1 MVNPEG
7 ESPGDRQIGRKPEPL
22 PDRADPTEIAMGVMS
37 RENGLRNPARRLLAQ
52 QAALV
57 SGQRKLI
64 GTEFRQRR
72 LQMIAVRI
80 GIAFKATFIAAFG
93 LLVILLAVVIFSA
106 MRSETVVIEAFKVPE
121 TLTEAGASGDVV
133 ADGIVDE
140 LTRLQAATRMDAG
153 RRSINSAWLRPIEVE
168 LPQSGAFIE
177 EARQFLTA
185 RLGDDV
191 HVSGSV
197 TRENG
202 TLRLT
207 VRGDGIPAKSFSG
220 RLKELPALYERAAE
234 YLYGSA
240 EPALYLLHLN
250 QSGRE
255 TQAISFAPGAFKA
268 ARSDEERSMI
278 AADWAMALL
287 SQGRFTEAKERA
299 RSAVRLD
306 PQNWR
311 AQTVMIGALTD
322 DEQAL
327 AATRWLRRRLPE
339 AARYRR
345 LRDALVAREYL
356 LTQNWTALVAMDLQD
371 ARDRAQQELTIVS
384 RGPSLSKAEAYR
396 HDHQAARRH
405 LVTAD
410 PDEEVVRPTQYLTAG
425 LRELDL
431 GRADLAVEPLERF
444 QRKLTAKKQL
454 RHLFRGHQC
463 HLGIAYARLGRTAD
477 ALRVLDAEPE
487 SSRCRAFRGDVFAL
501 AGNWPAAANAYR
513 RAIRLSPS
521 LPIPYERAGAA
532 LLARDE
538 PERAARL
545 FRASIE
551 RGPNWADP
559 RFGLA
564 EALIQLGRFEEAER
578 AYGEATRYAPRWGAL
593 HMGWGEVLWR
603 LGRRAEALDKFRS
616 AADMD
621 LSAANRARLRQLA
634 ANR

>member
-7 ESPGDRQIGRKPEPL
+7 EIPEDRQVGRKPEPL
-22 PDRADPTEIAMGVMS
+22 PDRANPTEIAMGVMS

-72 LQMIAVRI
+72 LQIIAVRI
-80 GIAFKATFIAAFG
+80 GIAFKATLIAAFG
-93 LLVILLAVVIFSA
+93 LFVILLAVILFA
-106 MRSETVVIEAFKVPE
+106 AIRSEKVVVEPFKVPE

-140 LTRLQAATRMDAG
+140 LTRLQAATRTDAPL
-153 RRSINSAWLRPIEVE
+153 RPINSAWSRQVEVE
-168 LPQSGAFIE
+168 FPQTGASIGE
-177 EARQFLTA
+177 IRRFLMA
-185 RLGDDV
+185 RLGNDTR
-191 HVSGSV
+191 VSGSV
-197 TRENG
+197 TREDG

-220 RLKELPALYERAAE
+220 PLKELPGLYERAAE

-240 EPALYLLHLN
+240 EPALYLLYLN
-250 QSGRE
+250 QTGRGAE
-255 TQAISFAPGAFKA
+255 AVDFAPGAFKA
-268 ARSDEERSMI
+268 ARTDEERSMV
-278 AADWAMALL
+278 AADWAMALTTR
-287 SQGRFTEAKERA
+287 GRYGEAKERA
-299 RSAVRLD
+299 RIAVRLD
-306 PQNWR
+306 PNNWR
-311 AQTVMIGALTD
+311 AHTIMIDALTD

-327 AATRWLRRRLPE
+327 AASRWLRRRM
-339 AARYRR
+339 AGARNRR
-345 LRDALVAREYL
+345 LRDSVIVREYL
-356 LTQNWTALVAMDLQD
+356 LTQNWTALIAMYLQD
-371 ARDRAQQELTIVS
+371 PGDAVQQETAAVS
-384 RGPSLSKAEAYR
+384 RGPSLPEAEAYR

-405 LVTAD
+405 LLTAD
-410 PDEEVVRPTQYLTAG
+410 PTDDIVRPTRYFTAG

-431 GRADLAVEPLERF
+431 GRADLAVAPLERF
-444 QRKLTAKKQL
+444 HRKLMGNPEL
-454 RHLFRGHQC
+454 RHVFRGHQC
-463 HLGIAYARLGRTAD
+463 HLAIAYARLGRTAD

-501 AGNWPAAANAYR
+501 AGNWPAAADAYR
-513 RAIRLSPS
+513 SAIRRSPS

-551 RGPNWADP
+551 RGPHWADP

-564 EALIQLGRFEEAER
+564 EALMQLGRFEEAER
-578 AYGEATRYAPRWGAL
+578 EYREAARYAPRWGAL
-593 HMGWGEVLWR
+593 HMGWGEALWR
-603 LGRRAEALDKFRS
+603 LGRRAEAREKFRS
-616 AADMD
+616 AAGMD
-621 LSAANRARLRQLA
+621 LSAANRARLKQLA
-634 ANR
+634 AMG